1 MWERVDLSSHARGQW
16 GHVTEGC
23 GGRGGANA
31 QKQTI
36 FSGSETG
43 GHQDNT
49 QTRPDSWVN
58 I

>member
-1 MWERVDLSSHARGQW
+1 V
-16 GHVTEGC
+16 EGVA
-23 GGRGGANA
+23 GPTPIANY
-31 QKQTI
+31 
-36 FSGSETG
+36 FLGSETV